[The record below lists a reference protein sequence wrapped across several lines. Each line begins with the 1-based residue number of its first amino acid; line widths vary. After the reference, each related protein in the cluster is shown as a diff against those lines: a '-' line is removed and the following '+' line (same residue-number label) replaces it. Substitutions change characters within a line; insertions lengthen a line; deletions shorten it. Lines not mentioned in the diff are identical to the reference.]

1 MDDITLTS
9 APVTWQVAN
18 QIQGPQ
24 ARGANGYV
32 EFEAEAVAVHHG
44 GLMWLPSPQRAEVKD
59 GVLEPIDLPI
69 NDPDVWNWKI
79 TPYLGVHWPPFH
91 VNVEEGGTNLSSAAI
106 VPGKGPVRV
115 LQGPQGGSV
124 VGAEDQGD
132 GTIRFVLDD
141 GTRTAPMPI
150 TRGPAGPANEIEVGT
165 VIRGDEP
172 YASLVGEAPHQVL
185 NLVLPKGDPG
195 DPNELVDATTEQ
207 RGLMPAEAVQT
218 LVAATTGVEALRS
231 RMTPI
236 DGLTEAPVY
245 LYVDGALGNDE
256 TGDGSTGAK
265 FATIQRAVDS
275 IPKLISQ
282 DHLIRVQAGVYDE
295 DVYIRGI
302 AGANLAIQKAGA
314 DPTDVTQPTG
324 VQVRSIEALDLPGRL
339 LIEWL
344 DMINAEGIQ
353 SATTAPMRF
362 SRCGYISLR
371 GSRFTSNTRAGS
383 RPAIDF
389 DGSTGSVSNCY
400 FNDQF
405 NDVLAQNG
413 SQVKVYDTNVHGST
427 KSGTSLRAI
436 AATISKHG
444 DQAWARNGAATPE
457 SRSRGGMI
465 NDDAWTAWTPSFPA
479 SGEMS
484 FTDVSISHARYTVI
498 GKTCF
503 YVLRAAGRTS
513 GGSETS
519 IQYTLPIP
527 AQLDLNAAL
536 GGSVIVNDGGFDA
549 GWQILSNRTTVQVR
563 KVGANNPWGLGT
575 DRRIY
580 VSGTYEI
587 A

>member
-1 MDDITLTS
+1 M
-9 APVTWQVAN
+9 V
-18 QIQGPQ
+18 
-24 ARGANGYV
+24 
-32 EFEAEAVAVHHG
+32 
-44 GLMWLPSPQRAEVKD
+44 D
-59 GVLEPIDLPI
+59 GVLAPIDLPI
-69 NDPDVWNWKI
+69 NDPEVWNWRVS
-79 TPYLGVHWPPFH
+79 PHLGVVWEPFH
-91 VNVEEGGTNLSSAAI
+91 INVEEGGTDLSSAAI

-115 LQGPQGGSV
+115 LQGPKGASV
-124 VGAEDQGD
+124 VDFRDTGD
-132 GTIRFVLDD
+132 GALVLVLSD
-141 GTRTAPMPI
+141 GTESPPI
-150 TRGPAGPANEIEVGT
+150 PFTRGPAGPANEIEIGT
-165 VIRGDEP
+165 VMRGDEP
-172 YASLVGEAPHQVL
+172 YASLSGDAPHQVL

-195 DPNELVDATTEQ
+195 NPEDLVDATTEQ
-207 RGLMPAEAVQT
+207 RGLMSAEAVQT
-218 LVAATTGVEALRS
+218 LESATTGVETLRT

-236 DGLTEAPVY
+236 DGLTDAPVY
-245 LYVDGALGNDE
+245 LYVDGEIGDDD
-256 TGDGSTGAK
+256 TGTGATDAK
-265 FATIQRAVDS
+265 FRTIQRAVDA

-282 DHLIRVQAGVYDE
+282 DHLIRVQAGLYDE

-302 AGANLAIQKAGA
+302 AGANIAIQKAGA
-314 DPTDVTQPTG
+314 APTDITQPTG

-339 LIEWL
+339 LIEWI
-344 DMINAEGIQ
+344 DMVNTEGIQ

-371 GSRFTSNTRAGS
+371 GSRFTSNTKAGS

-389 DGSTGSVSNCY
+389 DGSTGSISNCF

-413 SQVKVYDTNVHGST
+413 SQVKVYDTNLHGST
-427 KSGTSLRAI
+427 KSGTGLRAI

-444 DQAWARNGAATPE
+444 DQAWARNGATTPE
-457 SRSRGGMI
+457 ARSRGGMI
-465 NDDAWTAWTPSFPA
+465 NDDAWSTWVPSFPA
-479 SGEMS
+479 SGEMA
-484 FTDVSISHARYTVI
+484 FTDVSISHARFTVI

-519 IQYTLPIP
+519 IQYTLPVP

-563 KVGANNPWGLGT
+563 KIGPNNPWGLGT